1 MILKDKTIIVTGG
14 SNGIGLEISK
24 KIAIEGGKVIM
35 IARNEDNL
43 IFATEELYKISN
55 IDNKFNIDH
64 HYIVAD
70 IGKYKDILKIK
81 KIIQSYYID
90 GLVNCAGIYGPIG
103 NIKDINMKDFD
114 YAIKVNLM
122 GTVYMCNIISNSKTI
137 SKRRKIINF
146 SGGGGTAPFPNYSAY
161 ATSKAGIIRLTENLS
176 YELSENF
183 DVNCIAPGF
192 VATRL
197 HQVTLNAGSN
207 AVGDSFYQSTIKQ
220 LKDGGVSP
228 ELAANLAVL
237 LLSDDSNG
245 ITGKIISAPWDDWS
259 NSDFQE
265 LLKNDKDF
273 ATLRRIDNKTYFKK

>member
-24 KIAIEGGKVIM
+24 KIAYEGGTVIM
-35 IARNEDNL
+35 IARNKKNL
-43 IFATEELYKISN
+43 ISATNKLNEISN
-55 IDNKFNIDH
+55 RKH
-64 HYIVAD
+64 YYIVDD
-70 IGKYKDILKIK
+70 ISKLKKCYDIEQ
-81 KIIQSYYID
+81 IINGSNDDLHID
-90 GLVNCAGIYGPIG
+90 GLINCAGIYGPIG
-103 NIKDINMKDFD
+103 NIKNIDMKDFLNT
-114 YAIKVNLM
+114 IEINLM
-122 GTVYMCNIISNSKTI
+122 GTIYMCNMFSKLQTN
-137 SKRRKIINF
+137 KTNRRKIINF

-161 ATSKAGIIRLTENLS
+161 ATSKAGIIRFTENLAI
-176 YELSENF
+176 ELSENF

-197 HQVTLNAGSN
+197 HQATLDAGSN
-207 AVGDSFYQSTIKQ
+207 IAGEIFYQSTIKQ
-220 LKDGGVSP
+220 LNDGGISP
-228 ELAANLAVL
+228 EMAANLAIF